1 MPVKN
6 DFSEK
11 FNACDNKLIEIVK
24 KLTRLEK
31 EDIRTLLEVSHTLPY
46 ISALEDGDA
55 YIDILTEE
63 NNLAVVVAQHRN
75 PKWDNVYIY
84 SPSGYSLWLPTQTH
98 SANTIGENEWYAISV
113 KVSNIIKWYEDICTI
128 LYK

>member
-75 PKWDNVYIY
+75 PK
-84 SPSGYSLWLPTQTH
+84 
-98 SANTIGENEWYAISV
+98 
-113 KVSNIIKWYEDICTI
+113 
-128 LYK
+128 